1 MKLIKQAL
9 VIGVFL
15 VLGLFGGKLLGPA
28 IATWTAPSPIQAG
41 DYRAYTDASGKSL
54 VLFSTSTC
62 PHCKAT
68 RDYFASHGMDYQDY
82 VIDKSPEAM
91 KRFLTLHEKG
101 VPIILTATRKI
112 RGFNAALL
120 DKEIAPGMKQSPLV
134 PTLANK

>member
-15 VLGLFGGKLLGPA
+15 VLGLFGGKLLGPT
-28 IATWTAPSPIQAG
+28 IAMWRAPSPIQAG

-62 PHCKAT
+62 PYCKAT
-68 RDYFASHGMDYQDY
+68 RSYFATHGMDYQDY

-91 KRFLTLHEKG
+91 KQFLTLHEKG
-101 VPIILTATRKI
+101 VPIILTATQKI
-112 RGFNAALL
+112 RGFNVALL
-120 DKEIAPGMKQSPLV
+120 DKEVAPGMKQPS
-134 PTLANK
+134 LAPALADK